1 MDGRMLIPIGVP
13 EKAAAQEIMNCNE
26 LTSRFGL
33 VLTREEAAALAQ
45 TRGEALKRA
54 GRVEFGGGAM
64 QALITAF
71 CDSPYITQAEYADTL
86 CELARIFYDFK
97 TDSMDEVDDAE
108 AIAMMRKVFDEWRG
122 SVEMVESRMEAF
134 ARNVR
139 YGRDAEDSGE
149 DNEDEDTEE
158 DEADE

>member
-1 MDGRMLIPIGVP
+1 MDVKMLMPIGVA

-26 LTSRFGL
+26 LTSRYGL
-33 VLTREEAAALAQ
+33 VLTRDEATVLVQA
-45 TRGEALKRA
+45 RGEALVRA

-71 CDSPYITQAEYADTL
+71 CDSPYITQDEYAGTL

-97 TDSMDEVDDAE
+97 TDSLDEVDDAE
-108 AIAMMRKVFDEWRG
+108 AIAMMRKIFDEWRG
-122 SVEMVESRMEAF
+122 SVELMESRMEAA

-139 YGRDAEDSGE
+139 YDRDPEDDGE
-149 DNEDEDTEE
+149 ADIEETEE
-158 DEADE
+158 EDADE